1 MRLKI
6 FFRPHFFVN
15 NILHIIQRPTLF
27 TIRIFGFSVR
37 STMRKYGDLFYA
49 MLYIFLQYV
58 SVINKPIANAKKSF
72 LVIVVSVSYSIGLDH
87 TPIEPLPIVMD
98 TLREVANQKS

>member
-1 MRLKI
+1 M
-6 FFRPHFFVN
+6 
-15 NILHIIQRPTLF
+15 Q
-27 TIRIFGFSVR
+27 
-37 STMRKYGDLFYA
+37 KYGDLFYA

-98 TLREVANQKS
+98 TLREVANQKKLNHSTKRTQNRGSLEQDWFLMRIQLFIFYLQQR